1 MTGSY
6 LWCPASKHRTLVSSC
21 APGPGACSSLPSC
34 SGVRGIL
41 PREFCRVW
49 PASSY
54 LVSRSQLALH
64 CQPSRTAAWRHS
76 EVESPGH
83 AGLLEQSL
91 LRKDTC
97 AFFIL
102 STYTANI
109 LLILIFGQRCLEVRV
124 ALFQAACLFIPCHH
138 PHPSFFFWRHLSS
151 PPWLS

>member
-34 SGVRGIL
+34 SEVRGIL

-64 CQPSRTAAWRHS
+64 CQPSSTAAWRHS

-83 AGLLEQSL
+83 AVQLGQSPPKKGHFL
-91 LRKDTC
+91 ILT
-97 AFFIL
+97 L

-109 LLILIFGQRCLEVRV
+109 LLILIFGQWCLGVCV
-124 ALFQAACLFIPCHH
+124 AFFYAVPFHPLPSPSLGVCLFV
-138 PHPSFFFWRHLSS
+138 F
-151 PPWLS
+151 